1 MKKLFTCI
9 LLLAAVMMSAQEVP
23 ASFPR
28 KYLIEHFTGDQC
40 GYCPG
45 GMFSIE
51 EYISTTETPCIW
63 VSHHY
68 GYNEDEYTIP
78 ENAKIGKA
86 CGVQGAPNMAMNRTK
101 IMGTSIAFH
110 PGYLVEAGIPAQI
123 ASKCPTEAE
132 ASVIINHTYDA
143 ATRELN
149 VTVSGQVANTDVT
162 EYLLTVLIK
171 ENGLIGKQS
180 DYNEYSFKSAGFK
193 EFVHPRVVRDVLCSD
208 ALGDIVT
215 VENQAYSKD
224 YTFTLPEGWVAE
236 NCGIVAYIT
245 PTAKKPIINAE
256 ETPLV
261 VGTTGGEE
269 YLPFGITQNQA
280 PSSPDKLTFDSV
292 VINKPADDKLELILF
307 SRKSVRSSAYGPMNS
322 MVVLEFN
329 TTEDVLP
336 VDTFD
341 IQEGNVLNTLTAGYA
356 MLDSRTF
363 AGSRFHYIDS
373 KELKEGNIVIYHT
386 WRLKTGKLAYGA
398 DGSLLVAGNFAN
410 GKHYTM
416 TAENVIMP
424 TNPCVDATPLLEP
437 TAELALN
444 INNAFDVYRIDYQ
457 AWLNSGVNL
466 VWSGDEALHT
476 FVAKDCE
483 FAVAI
488 HHKDVV
494 NYTEVPAAG
503 NVVLNADILAG
514 LAPYV
519 APDGY
524 LYIRFLTAADGI
536 LTITQ

>member
-9 LLLAAVMMSAQEVP
+9 LLFAAVMMSAQEVP

-78 ENAKIGKA
+78 ENSKIGKA
-86 CGVQGAPNMAMNRTK
+86 CGVSGAPNMAMNRTK

-208 ALGDIVT
+208 ALGDIVA

-256 ETPLV
+256 ETPLIA
-261 VGTTGGEE
+261 GTTGGEE

-363 AGSRFHYIDS
+363 AGSCFHYIDS
-373 KELKEGNIVIYHT
+373 KELKEGNIVIYHS

>member
-9 LLLAAVMMSAQEVP
+9 LLFAAVMMSAQEVP

-78 ENAKIGKA
+78 ENSKIGKA
-86 CGVQGAPNMAMNRTK
+86 CGVSGAPNMAMNRTK

-132 ASVIINHTYDA
+132 ASVVINHTYDA

-208 ALGDIVT
+208 ALGDIVA

-261 VGTTGGEE
+261 AGTTGGEE

-292 VINKPADDKLELILF
+292 VINKPANDKLELILF
-307 SRKSVRSSAYGPMNS
+307 SHKSVRSSAYGPMNS

-363 AGSRFHYIDS
+363 AGSCFHYIDS
-373 KELKEGNIVIYHT
+373 KELKEGNIVIYHS
-386 WRLKTGKLAYGA
+386 WKLKTGKLAYGA

>member
-9 LLLAAVMMSAQEVP
+9 LLFAAVMMSAQEVP

-51 EYISTTETPCIW
+51 EYINTTETPCIW

-78 ENAKIGKA
+78 ENSKIGKA

-123 ASKCPTEAE
+123 VSKCPTEAE
-132 ASVIINHTYDA
+132 ASVVINHTYDA

-208 ALGDIVT
+208 ALGDIVA

-261 VGTTGGEE
+261 AGTTGGEE

-356 MLDSRTF
+356 LLDSRTF

-373 KELKEGNIVIYHT
+373 KELKEGNIAIYHT
-386 WRLKTGKLAYGA
+386 WRLKTGKLAYSA

-410 GKHYTM
+410 GKHFTM
-416 TAENVIMP
+416 TAENVKMP
-424 TNPCVDATPLLEP
+424 NPCIDATPLLEP

>member
-51 EYISTTETPCIW
+51 EYLSTTETPCIW

-78 ENAKIGKA
+78 ENSKIGKA

-132 ASVIINHTYDA
+132 ASVVINHTYDA

>member
-86 CGVQGAPNMAMNRTK
+86 CGVSGAPNMAMNRTK

-123 ASKCPTEAE
+123 PTKCPTEAE
-132 ASVIINHTYDA
+132 ASVVINHTYDT

-208 ALGDIVT
+208 ALGDKVA

-224 YTFTLPEGWVAE
+224 YTFTLPDGWVAE

-261 VGTTGGEE
+261 AGTTGGEE
-269 YLPFGITQNQA
+269 YLPFGVTENQA
-280 PSSPDKLTFDSV
+280 PTNASKLKFENLTL
-292 VINKPADDKLELILF
+292 NKPSDDKLELQLIA
-307 SRKSVRSSAYGPMNS
+307 SSSTRSSAYGPMKL
-322 MVVLEFN
+322 VVTLEFN
-329 TTEDVLP
+329 TPKDIMPIDTLEYVEGNELNTFTAGTVDLTEQTYGGSRMLYYLAASLEEEVWQWCHAWRIKSGKFLVDENGGFLTTGNLCNGKYFSITCTAPVPTDVEKL
-336 VDTFD
+336 VFDQAHVEKLMREGQFIIRIDGVEYD
-341 IQEGNVLNTLTAGYA
+341 IQG
-356 MLDSRTF
+356 R
-363 AGSRFHYIDS
+363 
-373 KELKEGNIVIYHT
+373 VI
-386 WRLKTGKLAYGA
+386 
-398 DGSLLVAGNFAN
+398 N
-410 GKHYTM
+410 
-416 TAENVIMP
+416 
-424 TNPCVDATPLLEP
+424 
-437 TAELALN
+437 
-444 INNAFDVYRIDYQ
+444 Q
-457 AWLNSGVNL
+457 
-466 VWSGDEALHT
+466 
-476 FVAKDCE
+476 
-483 FAVAI
+483 
-488 HHKDVV
+488 
-494 NYTEVPAAG
+494 
-503 NVVLNADILAG
+503 
-514 LAPYV
+514 
-519 APDGY
+519 
-524 LYIRFLTAADGI
+524 
-536 LTITQ
+536 

>member
-1 MKKLFTCI
+1 
-9 LLLAAVMMSAQEVP
+9 
-23 ASFPR
+23 
-28 KYLIEHFTGDQC
+28 
-40 GYCPG
+40 
-45 GMFSIE
+45 
-51 EYISTTETPCIW
+51 
-63 VSHHY
+63 
-68 GYNEDEYTIP
+68 
-78 ENAKIGKA
+78 
-86 CGVQGAPNMAMNRTK
+86 MAMNRTK

-132 ASVIINHTYDA
+132 ASVVINHTYDA

-208 ALGDIVT
+208 ALGDIVA

-261 VGTTGGEE
+261 AGTTGGEE

-416 TAENVIMP
+416 TAENVKMP
-424 TNPCVDATPLLEP
+424 NP
-437 TAELALN
+437 TAVEN
-444 INNAFDVYRIDYQ
+444 IDKDNTN
-457 AWLNSGVNL
+457 
-466 VWSGDEALHT
+466 
-476 FVAKDCE
+476 VAKR
-483 FAVAI
+483 I
-488 HHKDVV
+488 V
-494 NYTEVPAAG
+494 NGQLLIIRNGKTYTATG
-503 NVVLNADILAG
+503 VL
-514 LAPYV
+514 V
-519 APDGY
+519 K
-524 LYIRFLTAADGI
+524 
-536 LTITQ
+536 

>member
-86 CGVQGAPNMAMNRTK
+86 CGVSGAPNMAMNRTK

-132 ASVIINHTYDA
+132 ASVVINHTYDA

-208 ALGDIVT
+208 ALGDIVA

-261 VGTTGGEE
+261 AGTTGGEE

-363 AGSRFHYIDS
+363 AGSCFHYIDS

-437 TAELALN
+437 TAELTLN

-514 LAPYV
+514 LASYV
-519 APDGY
+519 DADGY
-524 LYIRFLTAADGI
+524 LYIRFLTEAEGI
-536 LTITQ
+536 LTIGQ

>member
-86 CGVQGAPNMAMNRTK
+86 CGVSGAPNMAMNRTK

-132 ASVIINHTYDA
+132 ASVVINHTYDA

-208 ALGDIVT
+208 ALGDIVA

-236 NCGIVAYIT
+236 NCGIVAYII

-261 VGTTGGEE
+261 AGTTGGEE

-363 AGSRFHYIDS
+363 AGSCFHYIDS

-466 VWSGDEALHT
+466 IWSGNEALHT

-503 NVVLNADILAG
+503 NVVLNADILTG
-514 LAPYV
+514 LASYV
-519 APDGY
+519 DADGY
-524 LYIRFLTAADGI
+524 LYIRFLTEAEGI
-536 LTITQ
+536 LTIGQ

>member
-78 ENAKIGKA
+78 ENSKIGKA
-86 CGVQGAPNMAMNRTK
+86 CGVSGAPNMAMNRTK

-132 ASVIINHTYDA
+132 ASVVINHTYDA

-208 ALGDIVT
+208 ALGDIVA

-307 SRKSVRSSAYGPMNS
+307 SRKSVRSSA
-322 MVVLEFN
+322 
-329 TTEDVLP
+329 
-336 VDTFD
+336 
-341 IQEGNVLNTLTAGYA
+341 
-356 MLDSRTF
+356 
-363 AGSRFHYIDS
+363 
-373 KELKEGNIVIYHT
+373 
-386 WRLKTGKLAYGA
+386 
-398 DGSLLVAGNFAN
+398 
-410 GKHYTM
+410 
-416 TAENVIMP
+416 
-424 TNPCVDATPLLEP
+424 
-437 TAELALN
+437 
-444 INNAFDVYRIDYQ
+444 
-457 AWLNSGVNL
+457 
-466 VWSGDEALHT
+466 
-476 FVAKDCE
+476 
-483 FAVAI
+483 
-488 HHKDVV
+488 
-494 NYTEVPAAG
+494 
-503 NVVLNADILAG
+503 
-514 LAPYV
+514 
-519 APDGY
+519 
-524 LYIRFLTAADGI
+524 
-536 LTITQ
+536 

>member
-86 CGVQGAPNMAMNRTK
+86 CGVSGAPNMAMNRTK

-132 ASVIINHTYDA
+132 ASVVINHTYDA

-208 ALGDIVT
+208 ALGDIVA

-261 VGTTGGEE
+261 AGTTGGEE

-363 AGSRFHYIDS
+363 AGSCFHYIDS

>member
-1 MKKLFTCI
+1 
-9 LLLAAVMMSAQEVP
+9 MSAQEVP

-78 ENAKIGKA
+78 ENSKIGKA
-86 CGVQGAPNMAMNRTK
+86 CGVSGAPNMAMNRTK

-208 ALGDIVT
+208 ALGDIVA

-256 ETPLV
+256 ETPLIA
-261 VGTTGGEE
+261 GTTGGEE

-363 AGSRFHYIDS
+363 AGSCFHYIDS
-373 KELKEGNIVIYHT
+373 KELKEGNIVIYHS

>member
-9 LLLAAVMMSAQEVP
+9 LLLTAVMMSAQEVP

-51 EYISTTETPCIW
+51 EYISTAETPCIW

-86 CGVQGAPNMAMNRTK
+86 CGVSGAPNMAMNRTK

-132 ASVIINHTYDA
+132 ASVVINHTYDA

-208 ALGDIVT
+208 ALGDIVA
-215 VENQAYSKD
+215 VENQAYSQD

-307 SRKSVRSSAYGPMNS
+307 SSKSVRSSAYGAMKS

-363 AGSRFHYIDS
+363 AGSCFHYIDS
-373 KELKEGNIVIYHT
+373 KELAKGNIVIYHT

-410 GKHYTM
+410 GKHFTM

-466 VWSGDEALHT
+466 VWSGNEALHT

-503 NVVLNADILAG
+503 NVVLNADILTG
-514 LAPYV
+514 LASYV
-519 APDGY
+519 DADGY
-524 LYIRFLTAADGI
+524 LYIRFLTEAEGI
-536 LTITQ
+536 LTIGQ